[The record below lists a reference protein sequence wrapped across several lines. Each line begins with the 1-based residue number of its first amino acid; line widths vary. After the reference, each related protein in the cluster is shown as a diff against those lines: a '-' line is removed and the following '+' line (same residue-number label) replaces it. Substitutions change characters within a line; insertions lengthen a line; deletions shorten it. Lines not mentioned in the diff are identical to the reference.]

1 MEPSSLREL
10 NPFEQTPNLYKL
22 YTQLVYVFSVED
34 ETSYPRISE
43 TLSLGL
49 QRLTD
54 GFPWIAGQVVNE
66 GARNGSSGTY
76 SVRALNERP
85 RLVIKDLRSKIGI
98 PTLEELRAAGYPV
111 AMFNEDPIAPR
122 KTLEMA
128 LGSATD
134 PAEVFALQANYITGG
149 LLLTIATQHNVMDM
163 TGQAEFTRLLSKACR
178 GEAFTSEELRNG
190 NFSSAGVIK
199 LLDDSVDVRKIVL
212 DAAAKPNPV
221 QLPTTTT
228 TTITPSVPPECSWVY
243 VNFTSSHLADLKAE
257 AGKNMTAA
265 FISTND
271 ALTAL
276 IWQATTR
283 ARLPRLS
290 ASQSVSFARAI
301 DPRRHLKELS
311 PTYPGLIQNMA
322 FSTSTVSDL
331 VHKPLGSIASL
342 LRTAIDP
349 QTSDLERET
358 RALATLLNKS
368 EDKSSVNVTSSLD
381 FSTDIMLSSWAAVK
395 CYDDDFGL
403 GLGRPEM
410 VRRPGFT
417 PVESLM
423 YLLPRTPGGDVT
435 AMMCL
440 RSEDLE
446 RLKGDGE
453 FARFG
458 RVIG

>member
-1 MEPSSLREL
+1 MEPTTLREL

-22 YTQLVYVFSVED
+22 YTQLVYIFPVED
-34 ETSYPRISE
+34 EASYPRIAE

-49 QRLTD
+49 QRLAD
-54 GFPWIAGQVVNE
+54 GFPWIAGQVVNK
-66 GARNGSSGTY
+66 GAGNGSSGTY
-76 SVRALNERP
+76 SVKALNERP
-85 RLVIKDLRSKIGI
+85 RLVIRDLRTETGI
-98 PTLEELRAAGYPV
+98 PTLTLEELRAAGYPV
-111 AMFNEDPIAPR
+111 TMLNEDMIAPR

-128 LGSATD
+128 LGSAAD
-134 PAEVFALQANYITGG
+134 PAEVLVLQANYITGG

-178 GEAFTSEELRNG
+178 GEAFTSEELHNG

-199 LLDDSVDVRKIVL
+199 LLDDSVDVQKIVS
-212 DAAAKPNPV
+212 DAAAKPNPA
-221 QLPTTTT
+221 QLPTTT
-228 TTITPSVPPECSWVY
+228 PSSSPPECSWIY

-257 AGKNMTAA
+257 ATKTMTGA

-276 IWQATTR
+276 IWRATTR

-290 ASQSVSFARAI
+290 PSQTVSFARAI
-301 DPRRHLKELS
+301 DPRRHLAELP
-311 PTYPGLIQNMA
+311 PTYPGLVQNMA
-322 FSTSTVSDL
+322 FSTSTVQDL
-331 VHKPLGSIASL
+331 VTKPLGAIASL
-342 LRTAIDP
+342 LRAAIDP
-349 QTSDLERET
+349 QTSDLERQT
-358 RALATLLNKS
+358 RALATLLHRA
-368 EDKSSVNVTSSLD
+368 EDKSSANVTGSLD
-381 FSTDIMLSSWAAVK
+381 LSTDVMISSWVAVK

-417 PVESLM
+417 AVESLM
-423 YLLPRTPGGDVT
+423 YLLPKTLGGDVT

-440 RSEDLE
+440 RREDLE

-453 FARFG
+453 FGRFG
-458 RVIG
+458 EFVG